1 MQLSWHRQVWVT
13 PSPGSAETK
22 GADLIGCDRSL
33 TCNCSN
39 HLTAPDRN
47 PLFYTLIFLTPP
59 VCLLVGAA
67 ASPGCERIT
76 SLPFCVDTYTQ
87 TSLVSV
93 ISWRRVQ
100 RRVPLSLYFSFSVHH
115 LFQSSRQLCSFIF
128 RWITATF
135 SFVAKIIYSRSQS
148 LHSTTVSSVCGS
160 VLRFSAFTCSLG
172 REQREKQWDREK
184 ENGKRAG
191 EAGQQPIML
200 DGPKRGWA
208 DCHREKGDCLDI

>member
-13 PSPGSAETK
+13 PSPGSTETK

-87 TSLVSV
+87 TSLVSM
-93 ISWRRVQ
+93 ISW

-135 SFVAKIIYSRSQS
+135 SSMAKIIYSRSRKAYTALQYP
-148 LHSTTVSSVCGS
+148 LSVALCWD
-160 VLRFSAFTCSLG
+160 SAPLPALSG
-172 REQREKQWDREK
+172 KNRERSNETERKRAINVPEKQD
-184 ENGKRAG
+184 NS
-191 EAGQQPIML
+191 P
-200 DGPKRGWA
+200 
-208 DCHREKGDCLDI
+208 

>member
-67 ASPGCERIT
+67 ASPGCERIS

-87 TSLVSV
+87 TSLVSM

-115 LFQSSRQLCSFIF
+115 LFQSSHQLRSFIF

-135 SFVAKIIYSRSQS
+135 SSMAKIIYSRTRKAYTALQYP
-148 LHSTTVSSVCGS
+148 LSVALCWDS
-160 VLRFSAFTCSLG
+160 VPLPALSG
-172 REQREKQWDREK
+172 KNRERSNETERKRAVNVPEKQDNSR
-184 ENGKRAG
+184 
-191 EAGQQPIML
+191 
-200 DGPKRGWA
+200 
-208 DCHREKGDCLDI
+208 

>member
-1 MQLSWHRQVWVT
+1 MQLSWHKQVWVT

-87 TSLVSV
+87 TSLVSM
-93 ISWRRVQ
+93 ISW

-135 SFVAKIIYSRSQS
+135 SSMAKIIYSRSRKAYTALQYP
-148 LHSTTVSSVCGS
+148 LSVALCWD
-160 VLRFSAFTCSLG
+160 SAPLPALLG
-172 REQREKQWDREK
+172 KNRERSNETERKRAINVPEKQD
-184 ENGKRAG
+184 NS
-191 EAGQQPIML
+191 P
-200 DGPKRGWA
+200 
-208 DCHREKGDCLDI
+208 